1 MLIVFILSSCEKA
14 NYCAQ
19 CVEINTG
26 YNATDFCG
34 ESQEV
39 DDYINDLTS
48 QGADLGQVS
57 PAQKLSNNFSQ
68 KYEKNNFLLICNI
81 NILMF

>member
-1 MLIVFILSSCEKA
+1 MKRKVLFFLCLIVIILSSCEKA

-48 QGADLGQVS
+48 QGADLDQEWS
-57 PAQKLSNNFSQ
+57 CSKII
-68 KYEKNNFLLICNI
+68 E
-81 NILMF
+81 

>member
-1 MLIVFILSSCEKA
+1 MKTKLLVLACLIIFILSSCEKA

-39 DDYINDLTS
+39 DDYISDLTS
-48 QGADLGQVS
+48 QGSDVGQEWS
-57 PAQKLSNNFSQ
+57 CSKII
-68 KYEKNNFLLICNI
+68 E
-81 NILMF
+81 

>member
-1 MLIVFILSSCEKA
+1 MKRKVLFVLCLIVFILSSCEKA

-26 YNATDFCG
+26 YNTTDFCG

-48 QGADLGQVS
+48 RGADLDQEWS
-57 PAQKLSNNFSQ
+57 CSKII
-68 KYEKNNFLLICNI
+68 E
-81 NILMF
+81 

>member
-1 MLIVFILSSCEKA
+1 MKRKVLIFLSLTVFLLSSCEKA

-48 QGADLGQVS
+48 QGADVGQEWS
-57 PAQKLSNNFSQ
+57 CSKII
-68 KYEKNNFLLICNI
+68 E
-81 NILMF
+81 

>member
-1 MLIVFILSSCEKA
+1 MKTRLLVLACLIIFILSSCEKV

-19 CVEINTG
+19 CIEINTG

-39 DDYINDLTS
+39 DDYISDLTL
-48 QGADLGQVS
+48 QGSDVGQEWS
-57 PAQKLSNNFSQ
+57 CSKII
-68 KYEKNNFLLICNI
+68 E
-81 NILMF
+81 

>member
-1 MLIVFILSSCEKA
+1 MKRKILFFLSLIVIILSSCEKA

-26 YNATDFCG
+26 FNATDFCG

-48 QGADLGQVS
+48 QGADLGQEWS
-57 PAQKLSNNFSQ
+57 CSKII
-68 KYEKNNFLLICNI
+68 E
-81 NILMF
+81 